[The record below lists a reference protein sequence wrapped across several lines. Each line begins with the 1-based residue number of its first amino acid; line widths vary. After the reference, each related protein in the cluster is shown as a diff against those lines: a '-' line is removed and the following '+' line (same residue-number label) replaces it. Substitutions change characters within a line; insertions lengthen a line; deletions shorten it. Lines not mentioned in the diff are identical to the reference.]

1 MLMTLNQLTGLPVVW
16 QGSVVGQ
23 VDRGVMDDQARQL
36 LGLIIRHGLGA
47 AKWVTSRSISLIGQ
61 RCVVTAMRPL
71 RLPQQL
77 PSVASRVYLPN
88 GSLLG
93 QVTDALLCRE
103 TQRVQALEISES
115 LMGHLMGRRRYAMD
129 YQMGHEDTGKA
140 VVSALLSWAELMESF
155 KEERE

>member
-23 VDRGVMDDQARQL
+23 VDRGVMDGQAKRL
-36 LGLIIRHGLGA
+36 MGLIVRHGLGA
-47 AKWVTSRSISLIGQ
+47 AKWVPSQDISLIGQ
-61 RCVVTAMRPL
+61 RCVVAVTRPV

-77 PSVASRVYLPN
+77 PPATSRVYLPN

-103 TQRVQALEISES
+103 TQRVEALEISES
-115 LMGHLMGRRRYAMD
+115 LLGCLLGQRRYAAV
-129 YQMGHEDTGKA
+129 YQIGPGVAGKA
-140 VVSALLSWAELMESF
+140 VVSALLSWAELMEYI